1 MAFSLST
8 SSNSLVLF
16 LRLFLAPAADTAPF
30 AGVGGAMG
38 TLSTLGALFPCGGA
52 LGTRGVEG
60 GLDLGRAGFGS
71 APMAAAVAAGLCRG
85 PLFLVFLGAGSS
97 SGMNC
102 GTSGTSGP
110 SPLAAD
116 LARGLSGGVSDSSL
130 GLRIC
135 TEAFLLTGTGTT
147 SVSCIGR
154 GLAREGLGRCTGIT
168 SPGSLDFALE
178 GLALGT
184 ATTSVSSPVDLALDG
199 LGLFT
204 GTASASDSAREGLG
218 LACSSASSAMAL
230 PGVLE
235 RGLGVVALGA
245 LGALG
250 PGALVALGFPRPK
263 G

>member
-1 MAFSLST
+1 
-8 SSNSLVLF
+8 
-16 LRLFLAPAADTAPF
+16 
-30 AGVGGAMG
+30 
-38 TLSTLGALFPCGGA
+38 
-52 LGTRGVEG
+52 
-60 GLDLGRAGFGS
+60 
-71 APMAAAVAAGLCRG
+71 MAAAVAAGVCRG
-85 PLFLVFLGAGSS
+85 PLLLVFLGAGSS

-102 GTSGTSGP
+102 GTSRTSGTSGP

-116 LARGLSGGVSDSSL
+116 LARGLRGGVSDSSL

-147 SVSCIGR
+147 SVSGIGR

-168 SPGSLDFALE
+168 SVPSLDFALE

-184 ATTSVSSPVDLALDG
+184 GTTSLSSPVDLALDC

-204 GTASASDSAREGLG
+204 GTTSDSDSAREGFG
-218 LACSSASSAMAL
+218 LAEGLANSSASSAIGVGAL

-235 RGLGVVALGA
+235 RGLGVVD

-250 PGALVALGFPRPK
+250 PGALTALGFPRPK